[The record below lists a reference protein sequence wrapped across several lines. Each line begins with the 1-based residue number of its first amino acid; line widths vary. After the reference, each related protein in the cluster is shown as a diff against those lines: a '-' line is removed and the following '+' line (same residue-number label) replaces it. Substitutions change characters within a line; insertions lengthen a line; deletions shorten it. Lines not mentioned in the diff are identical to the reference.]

1 MHSLS
6 AVITRSPLSVYAPD
20 YWQNLTPSMVLNYVF
35 SSLQALIWK
44 LSLVPCHMGLSVKK
58 FTTWKLA
65 TSWYAR
71 GQETEGWQI
80 EVTALHNLIMEVI
93 SYMAH
98 LWSIWHILFIRG
110 KLLVPIRTNKSKNA
124 RRKIHY

>member
-1 MHSLS
+1 
-6 AVITRSPLSVYAPD
+6 
-20 YWQNLTPSMVLNYVF
+20 
-35 SSLQALIWK
+35 
-44 LSLVPCHMGLSVKK
+44 MGLSIKK
-58 FTTWKLA
+58 FMTWKLA

-71 GQETEGWQI
+71 GQETEGWQT
-80 EVTALHNLIMEVI
+80 EVTALYNLIMEVI

-110 KLLVPIRTNKSKNA
+110 KLLGPIRTNKSKNA